1 MLIKGIILADGRGS
15 RMGSLTSDLPKCRT
29 VLHGKELIYWQLDA
43 LKKAS
48 IDEVAIIR
56 GYLSETFEFDLKYF
70 ENKRWSETNMV
81 GSLLSASSWLQSNT
95 CITSYS
101 DIVYSS
107 DAVRR
112 LINSSGDIVITYDP
126 KWKEL
131 WNKRFK
137 DPLSDAETFKLEG
150 NRVIEIGQKSSSA
163 DEIEGQYMGLVKY
176 TPAGWSEVSNYL
188 KQLSQAE
195 VDKLDM
201 TKLLQNLIK
210 NDVVINAVSIQDK
223 WFEVD
228 SESDLNV
235 YRSEEP
241 IIESFYD

>member
-1 MLIKGIILADGRGS
+1 MKGIILAAGRGS
-15 RMGSLTSDLPKCRT
+15 RMGVLTKDQPKCRT
-29 VLHGKELIYWQLDA
+29 ILHGKELIQWQLDA
-43 LKKAS
+43 LHDSS
-48 IDEVAIIR
+48 IQNIAIVR
-56 GYLSETFEFDLKYF
+56 GYLSETFDFDVTYF
-70 ENKRWSETNMV
+70 ENNRWVETNMV
-81 GSLLSASSWLQSNT
+81 MSLFAAKDWLECYT
-95 CITSYS
+95 CVTSYS
-101 DIVYSS
+101 DIVYSA
-107 DAVRR
+107 DAVSR
-112 LINSSGDIVITYDP
+112 LIDADGDIVITYDP

-131 WNKRFK
+131 WGKRFK

-150 NRVIEIGQKSSSA
+150 NRVIEIGQNSSSV

-188 KQLSQAE
+188 KQLSQVE

-235 YRSEEP
+235 YRTEEP